1 MGLRGLGAGRQKKA
15 RADLERD
22 GAPVEKWRKVKGR
35 AKRMIGFLE
44 GLPITKGK
52 YAGRK
57 MKLLPEQLE
66 FVQAIYSEKKRVR
79 LGILSEPRGN
89 GKTGLLAGLCL
100 AHMIG
105 PEAEPR
111 GEVYAAAIDRQQAG
125 IMYNEVE
132 AIILAVPAYSV
143 LCNLQRFHKRIEV
156 WEGEGRGS
164 LFEALSSDAR
174 RAHGLAPTLWVYD
187 ELAQAKDRE
196 LLDNLQTAMGKRDR
210 SLGIVISTQAPDDE
224 HPLSQLIDDGL
235 HSGDPSIVV
244 RVISAPEDADAFSP
258 KTLKD
263 CNPAFDKFLDA
274 KDLLSEQERAKRA
287 PAFEPRFRNLRLNQ
301 RVDASEEARIL
312 SPADWKRGSG
322 EVHAKKLKGRE
333 CFGGLDLSG
342 KHDLCALEL
351 IFPDGKKDVGYDVLS
366 FFWTPEGQLERRSQA
381 ERDRFKEW
389 IRAGCLTSVPGPVVK
404 FGYIARQIMELAQ
417 LYKVRAIGYDRW
429 RIEEFKLDLEDLG
442 GKVNLIEHGQGF
454 KDMGPAVE
462 FFAEKALAGLV
473 RHGGH
478 PVLTACVA
486 NAIVVSDP
494 AGNQKFD
501 KAKSNKGATIRIDGA
516 VALAM
521 AFGVARKF
529 QEEPAPSYQ
538 MMFV

>member
-1 MGLRGLGAGRQKKA
+1 MKITGRALSRRKRDLA
-15 RADLERD
+15 TLERD
-22 GAPVEKWRKVKGR
+22 GPRIEKWRTVKGR
-35 AKRMIGFLE
+35 ANRMISFLE

-52 YAGRK
+52 YAGRN
-57 MKLLPEQLE
+57 MKLLPEQRA
-66 FVQAIYSEKKRVR
+66 FVKAIYSEKNRVR

-105 PEAEPR
+105 PEAEKR

-132 AIILAVPAYSV
+132 AIIIAVPAYSV
-143 LCNLQRFHKRIEV
+143 MCNLQRFHKRIEV
-156 WEGEGRGS
+156 WSGDGEGS

-210 SLGIVISTQAPDDE
+210 SLGIVISTQAPNDE
-224 HPLSQLIDDGL
+224 HSLSQLIDDGVR
-235 HSGDPSIVV
+235 SGDPSIVV
-244 RVISAPEDADAFSP
+244 KVISAPEEADPFAP

-263 CNPAFDKFLDA
+263 CNPALGKFLDA
-274 KDLLSEQERAKRA
+274 QDLLSEQKRAKRA

-301 RVDASEEARIL
+301 RVDASEEVRIL
-312 SPADWKRGSG
+312 SAADWKKGAVPVDL
-322 EVHAKKLKGRE
+322 EKLKGRE
-333 CFGGLDLSG
+333 CIGGLDLSG
-342 KHDLCALEL
+342 KHDLCSLEL
-351 IFPDGKKDVGYDVLS
+351 IFPDGKKDIGYDVLS
-366 FFWTPEGQLERRSQA
+366 FFWTPEGQLEARSQA
-381 ERDRFKEW
+381 ERDKFKEW
-389 IRAGCLTSVPGPVVK
+389 IRAGHLISVPGPVVK
-404 FGYIARQIMELAQ
+404 FAYIAKAILDLSR
-417 LYKVRAIGYDRW
+417 LYKINAIGYDRY
-429 RIEEFKLDLEDLG
+429 RIDELKLEVEDFG
-442 GKVNLIEHGQGF
+442 GNVNMVDFGQGF
-454 KDMGPAVE
+454 VSMGPAVE
-462 FFAEKALAGLV
+462 FFVEKALSGLV

-486 NAIVVSDP
+486 NALVLSDP

-501 KAKSNKGATIRIDGA
+501 KRKSNKGATIRIDGA

-521 AFGVARKF
+521 AFGVARKL
-529 QEEPAPSYQ
+529 QPPPAYQ
-538 MMFV
+538 MLFV